1 MSSIVSIDLG
11 QSAGFITDPLLV
23 VSRNSR
29 VIGSG
34 GLRINAP
41 FYLASRPNNNVFN
54 VRILNPDLTV
64 STALNEYVLALTFE
78 KIM

>member
-1 MSSIVSIDLG
+1 MSTFVSIDLG
-11 QSAGFITDPLLV
+11 QSAYFITDPLLV

-29 VIGSG
+29 VIGPC

-41 FYLASRPNNNVFN
+41 FYLASRPGNNVFS
-54 VRILNPDLTV
+54 VQILNPDLTV
-64 STALNEYVLALTFE
+64 ATALNEYVLALTFE